1 MTKNPDHKARAELR
15 ARQLNARLAAE
26 GLGVQA
32 RRDRRAL
39 AREAKAETTERRQ
52 MFEMRRRAGYAAVEA
67 KEPFQAEARLIRAS
81 DRLGGAEPNDE
92 AIEPAGRPTFEEMRA
107 KADDFPLVPGEVRE
121 HERRKRKQR
130 RTAARVRKRAEHDRR
145 KK

>member
-107 KADDFPLVPGEVRE
+107 KLVPGEVRE

>member
-1 MTKNPDHKARAELR
+1 MIKTTDHKARAEVL

-52 MFEMRRRAGYAAVEA
+52 TFEMRRRPSYATVEA
-67 KEPFQAEARLIRAS
+67 QQPFQAETRLIRAP
-81 DRLGGAEPNDE
+81 DRRDASVATGD
-92 AIEPAGRPTFEEMRA
+92 AIEPARRPTFEEMRTQA
-107 KADDFPLVPGEVRE
+107 EDFPPIPGEVRE
-121 HERRKRKQR
+121 HERRKREQR
-130 RTAARVRKRAEHDRR
+130 RTAARVRKRAERDRT